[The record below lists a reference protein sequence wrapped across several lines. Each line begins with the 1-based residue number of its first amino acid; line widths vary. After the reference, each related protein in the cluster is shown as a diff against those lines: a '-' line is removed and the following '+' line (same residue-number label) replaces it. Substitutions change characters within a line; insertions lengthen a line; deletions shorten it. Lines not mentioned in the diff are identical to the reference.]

1 KFRYLREISSLWAE
15 RKWNPEDKLTVL
27 AAVEYLIGLKD
38 EDYAKQYVEHM
49 ASLMESME
57 RGEGKMY
64 KSVFER
70 VYTAQ
75 GIAQG
80 RAEGYAKGRTEGRT
94 EVALSMLADG
104 LPSETV
110 RKYTGFTES
119 EIAGLKMA
127 NA

>member
-1 KFRYLREISSLWAE
+1 MKFRYLREVSSLWAE
-15 RKWNPEDKLTVL
+15 RKWSPEDKLTVL

-75 GIAQG
+75 GRAEG
-80 RAEGYAKGRTEGRT
+80 RAEGRTEGRT

-104 LPSETV
+104 LPPETV